1 MYPPASAAVK
11 HSSSYPEARGIRA
24 VAVLKAERVGSKE
37 SNGEKAVSATAVMSL
52 LLLQRGGV
60 AVDDD
65 EPSSEEAANCSEVC
79 TDWPGKQHVAI
90 SVTIQ

>member
-1 MYPPASAAVK
+1 MEG
-11 HSSSYPEARGIRA
+11 SSLVSWSGFCSCSR
-24 VAVLKAERVGSKE
+24 KAERVESKE

-79 TDWPGKQHVAI
+79 TDWPGEQHVVI

>member
-1 MYPPASAAVK
+1 MEG
-11 HSSSYPEARGIRA
+11 SSLVSWSGFCSCSR
-24 VAVLKAERVGSKE
+24 KAERVESKE

-65 EPSSEEAANCSEVC
+65 EPSSEEAANCSEV
-79 TDWPGKQHVAI
+79 VATAAKRSSPRPSSQKSRI
-90 SVTIQ
+90 